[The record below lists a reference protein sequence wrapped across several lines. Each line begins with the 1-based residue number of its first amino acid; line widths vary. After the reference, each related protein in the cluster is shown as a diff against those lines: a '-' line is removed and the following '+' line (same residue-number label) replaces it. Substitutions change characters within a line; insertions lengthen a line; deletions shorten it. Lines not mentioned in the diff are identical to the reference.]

1 MAGSAHSSG
10 EFTLRPH
17 QREAVEAIVRG
28 LSEVPGDEARGTVV
42 MATGTGKTLTAAA
55 AAHRL
60 VPDGKVGVLVPT
72 LDLLTQTVE
81 AWRRAGRRGPMVA
94 VCSLSQDPM
103 LEALGVRCTTD
114 PWFLARWA
122 SVPGPVTV
130 LMTYASLVPQNA
142 RESGGG
148 DAPDGRAGVI
158 EEAVRAQTFTGPAL
172 PAFDL
177 LVVDEAHRTSG
188 DAGKA
193 WAMALDNDRL
203 PARRRLFMTATPR
216 IWEAVPSVDG
226 WVRPVA
232 SMTDPGLYGERLYE
246 LELTEAVERGL
257 LARWE
262 IDVLEITDP
271 TPGEDEGEAPG
282 AGEGPEVGQGRGGRL
297 AALQAALLAHLDDT
311 GARSLLS
318 FHSTT
323 LDAMVMARSMPETAA
338 RLHADDPA
346 RYPARVSS
354 EWLSGEHAPAYRRR
368 VLARFADGLDERGYV
383 ADAQILASCQV
394 LTEGVDIRGRA
405 GVDGVVLADG
415 RSSPVQVVQIIGR
428 ALRQE
433 PGEGKIAR
441 IIVPIFLEPGEEP
454 DAMMSSPAY
463 RPLAQLLAGLRAHDH
478 RLIERLTEAAG
489 RTSGTASDTIA
500 LDPVTAAGQESGAR
514 EHETREHGGQKHEDA
529 GEHRGRGMVPVLR
542 FSRPRDP
549 ASVARF
555 LRTRVLTPESLGWL
569 AGYDA
574 LLRWTTEHGSAEVPA
589 AATIDLPGRPGYRVG
604 AWVVEQRRAL
614 REGTLR
620 PHRYELLTEAGIVW
634 DVADAKFTNGLI
646 AARAYFEKNGTLAA
660 PRDAVVDGFPI
671 GQFLDNLRKR
681 QMVLT
686 DQRDAALSAID
697 PRWNPPWPL
706 AWERGRAALTTLLE
720 GEETVPEIPPGVRVN
735 GTDVGTWLRR
745 QLAGWNDLD
754 DAQCEALA
762 KLGIPAPTTA
772 GAGGHGGAGNGRAG
786 AAAGAAAGVPGLAGL
801 DAFGRGVAAL
811 RQYRDREGH
820 LTIPR
825 AHEEVLHPAPGENG
839 GPVTVRAGVFL
850 TNQKTRRAKL
860 SPERRAALAD
870 LGLQWAQ

>member
-1 MAGSAHSSG
+1 
-10 EFTLRPH
+10 
-17 QREAVEAIVRG
+17 
-28 LSEVPGDEARGTVV
+28 
-42 MATGTGKTLTAAA
+42 
-55 AAHRL
+55 
-60 VPDGKVGVLVPT
+60 
-72 LDLLTQTVE
+72 
-81 AWRRAGRRGPMVA
+81 
-94 VCSLSQDPM
+94 
-103 LEALGVRCTTD
+103 
-114 PWFLARWA
+114 
-122 SVPGPVTV
+122 
-130 LMTYASLVPQNA
+130 
-142 RESGGG
+142 
-148 DAPDGRAGVI
+148 
-158 EEAVRAQTFTGPAL
+158 
-172 PAFDL
+172 
-177 LVVDEAHRTSG
+177 
-188 DAGKA
+188 
-193 WAMALDNDRL
+193 
-203 PARRRLFMTATPR
+203 
-216 IWEAVPSVDG
+216 
-226 WVRPVA
+226 
-232 SMTDPGLYGERLYE
+232 
-246 LELTEAVERGL
+246 
-257 LARWE
+257 
-262 IDVLEITDP
+262 
-271 TPGEDEGEAPG
+271 
-282 AGEGPEVGQGRGGRL
+282 GRGGRL
-297 AALQAALLAHLDDT
+297 GALQTALLAHLDDT
-311 GARSLLS
+311 GARSLLT

-323 LDAMVMARSMPETAA
+323 LDAMVMARTTPETAA

-346 RYPARVSS
+346 RYPARVSA
-354 EWLSGEHAPAYRRR
+354 EWLSGEHAPTYRRR
-368 VLARFADGLDERGYV
+368 VLARFADGLDNHGYI
-383 ADAQILASCQV
+383 ANAQILASCQV
-394 LTEGVDIRGRA
+394 LAEGVDIRGRA

-441 IIVPIFLEPGEEP
+441 IIVPVFLAPGEEP
-454 DAMMSSPAY
+454 DAMMTSPAY

-489 RTSGTASDTIA
+489 RGSGTAADTIA
-500 LDPVTAAGQESGAR
+500 LDPVVTTAAVGAERGEDNGKEGEAR
-514 EHETREHGGQKHEDA
+514 EHKAREHDDNGDQEHDGDGQPA
-529 GEHRGRGMVPVLR
+529 VPVLR

-569 AGYDA
+569 VGYDA
-574 LLRWTTEHGSAEVPA
+574 LLRWTAEHGSAEVPA
-589 AATIDLPGRPGYRVG
+589 AATIDLPGKPGYRVG

-614 REGTLR
+614 RQGTLR

-646 AARAYFEKNGTLAA
+646 AARAYFEKHGTLAA

-706 AWERGRAALTTLLE
+706 AWERGRAALATLLE
-720 GEETVPEIPPGVRVN
+720 GEETVPDIPPGVRA
-735 GTDVGTWLRR
+735 GGIDVGAWLRR
-745 QLAGWNDLD
+745 QLVGWNGLD
-754 DAQCEALA
+754 DAQREALA

-772 GAGGHGGAGNGRAG
+772 GAGGHGATGNGRAG

-870 LGLQWAQ
+870 LGLEWAH